1 MRINFSIA
9 VLLILFLSAC
19 GGGGGGGGSTSCDNA
34 LTVSYIQDKITGYP
48 GFTESNTTI
57 VHADGDQGNTYDIDL
72 VAVSRTTYDMNDS
85 LAFSYTVFGTATPPA
100 GTYGAFF
107 LDTDESALTG
117 LAVGTMGA
125 DALVVSAPG
134 GSANG
139 FYHWVG
145 GGWVKQ
151 SILGVLSS
159 NASYFQGC
167 THSTTVYAPLYSGL
181 SSLYSTPVT
190 GIVMVLTIPGS
201 DPTVVTSILDSSSQ
215 FDFTVP

>member
-1 MRINFSIA
+1 S
-9 VLLILFLSAC
+9 VCLSAC
-19 GGGGGGGGSTSCDNA
+19 GGGGGGGGGSTSCDNA
-34 LTVSYIQDKITGYP
+34 LTVSYIQKNITEFP

-57 VHADGDQGNTYDIDL
+57 VHTDGAQGNTYDIDL
-72 VAVSRTTYDMNDS
+72 VAVSRTTYNMNDS

-107 LDTDESALTG
+107 LDTDQSAITG
-117 LAVGTMGA
+117 ATIGTMGA

-139 FYHWVG
+139 FYLWG
-145 GGWVKQ
+145 GSSWVKQ
-151 SILGVLSS
+151 SVLGVLSS

-167 THSTTVYAPLYSGL
+167 THSTTVYAPMYSGL
-181 SSLYSTPVT
+181 SSLYATPVT

-201 DPTVVTSILDSSSQ
+201 DPTDVTSILDSSSQ